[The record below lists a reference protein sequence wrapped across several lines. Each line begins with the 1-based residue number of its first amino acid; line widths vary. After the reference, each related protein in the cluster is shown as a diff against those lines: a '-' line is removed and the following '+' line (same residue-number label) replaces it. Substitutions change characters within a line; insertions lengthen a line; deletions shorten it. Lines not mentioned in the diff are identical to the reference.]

1 MLDQERMPRHVA
13 IIMDGNGR
21 WAKNRGLPRLAGHNA
36 GMKAMKKIVDHS
48 DKLGIRYLTV
58 YAFSTENWKRSLAE
72 VSGIFKLLVT
82 YVNSDL
88 RGLIEN
94 NVKVQVLGDYSTLPK
109 DAVKSLEKTLEET
122 KNNTG
127 LQFNIALNYGGRD
140 EIRRS
145 VQTLAEK
152 VAQGALQPEEI
163 TEDMI
168 VGELF
173 TGSSHADS
181 PDPELIIRTSG
192 EERLSNFLLWQLAY
206 TEFYFTDP
214 VFWRL
219 RTDRCMFSH
228 RDHGRPGVLQRIPC
242 DGSKTELRDRGSSSG
257 STVYHQYIWRKIRVV
272 YAVVLWRCAGEHA
285 VPVQHRTSEAGRC
298 HGDHHRYF
306 LCGVF

>member
-88 RGLIEN
+88 KGLIEN

-152 VAQGALQPEEI
+152 VAQGALQPEE
-163 TEDMI
+163 T
-168 VGELF
+168 
-173 TGSSHADS
+173 
-181 PDPELIIRTSG
+181 
-192 EERLSNFLLWQLAY
+192 Q
-206 TEFYFTDP
+206 
-214 VFWRL
+214 
-219 RTDRCMFSH
+219 
-228 RDHGRPGVLQRIPC
+228 
-242 DGSKTELRDRGSSSG
+242 KT
-257 STVYHQYIWRKIRVV
+257 
-272 YAVVLWRCAGEHA
+272 
-285 VPVQHRTSEAGRC
+285 
-298 HGDHHRYF
+298 
-306 LCGVF
+306 

>member
-88 RGLIEN
+88 KGLIEN

-140 EIRRS
+140 RDPSQRSDTGRESSARRF
-145 VQTLAEK
+145 A
-152 VAQGALQPEEI
+152 AGG
-163 TEDMI
+163 D
-168 VGELF
+168 
-173 TGSSHADS
+173 H
-181 PDPELIIRTSG
+181 R
-192 EERLSNFLLWQLAY
+192 RH
-206 TEFYFTDP
+206 
-214 VFWRL
+214 
-219 RTDRCMFSH
+219 DRCRTVHGKFSCGFPGSGA
-228 RDHGRPGVLQRIPC
+228 DHPHQR
-242 DGSKTELRDRGSSSG
+242 RG
-257 STVYHQYIWRKIRVV
+257 TAFKFP
-272 YAVVLWRCAGEHA
+272 AVAERI
-285 VPVQHRTSEAGRC
+285 Q
-298 HGDHHRYF
+298 
-306 LCGVF
+306 

>member
-88 RGLIEN
+88 KGLIEN

-127 LQFNIALNYGGRD
+127 L
-140 EIRRS
+140 
-145 VQTLAEK
+145 
-152 VAQGALQPEEI
+152 
-163 TEDMI
+163 
-168 VGELF
+168 
-173 TGSSHADS
+173 
-181 PDPELIIRTSG
+181 
-192 EERLSNFLLWQLAY
+192 
-206 TEFYFTDP
+206 
-214 VFWRL
+214 
-219 RTDRCMFSH
+219 
-228 RDHGRPGVLQRIPC
+228 
-242 DGSKTELRDRGSSSG
+242 
-257 STVYHQYIWRKIRVV
+257 
-272 YAVVLWRCAGEHA
+272 
-285 VPVQHRTSEAGRC
+285 
-298 HGDHHRYF
+298 
-306 LCGVF
+306 